1 MYIGE
6 NFVDSINNKED
17 GYVWFIFWVRFILII
32 WVVVDIL
39 FLRSSVRNIWG
50 RGILVEAFVFVW
62 VF

>member
-6 NFVDSINNKED
+6 NFVDSINNKD
-17 GYVWFIFWVRFILII
+17 NGYVWFIFWVRFILII

>member
-6 NFVDSINNKED
+6 NFVDSINNKDD

-39 FLRSSVRNIWG
+39 FLRSFVRNIWG

>member
-6 NFVDSINNKED
+6 NFVDSINNKDD

-50 RGILVEAFVFVW
+50 WGILVEVFVFVW

>member
-6 NFVDSINNKED
+6 SFVYSINNKD
-17 GYVWFIFWVRFILII
+17 DCYVWFIFWVRFILII

-39 FLRSSVRNIWG
+39 FLRSLVRNIWG
-50 RGILVEAFVFVW
+50 RGILVEVFVFVW

>member
-6 NFVDSINNKED
+6 NFVDSINNKD
-17 GYVWFIFWVRFILII
+17 DSYVWFIFWVRFILII

>member
-6 NFVDSINNKED
+6 NFVDSINNKDD

-39 FLRSSVRNIWG
+39 FLRSSVRKIWG

>member
-6 NFVDSINNKED
+6 NFVDSINNKDD